1 MVFFFSPKDFT
12 SDKVENETLG
22 TEFLDYGR
30 HQISYEDF
38 LDKVMIYVI
47 IKVLLILYRIKNFP
61 IYFIRIREK
70 I

>member
-1 MVFFFSPKDFT
+1 M
-12 SDKVENETLG
+12 ENETLG
-22 TEFLDYGR
+22 TQFLDYGR

>member
-1 MVFFFSPKDFT
+1 M
-12 SDKVENETLG
+12 ENETLG
-22 TEFLDYGR
+22 TPFLDYGR